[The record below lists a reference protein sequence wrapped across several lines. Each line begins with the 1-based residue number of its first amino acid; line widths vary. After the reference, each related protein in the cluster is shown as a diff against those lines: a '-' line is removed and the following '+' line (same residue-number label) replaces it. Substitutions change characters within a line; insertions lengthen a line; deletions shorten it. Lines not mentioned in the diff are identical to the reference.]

1 MEDIRTRVGLITF
14 VFKNGIFF
22 VMLRSYLEAV
32 AAVKKV
38 LAKDRHCVNLKWEF
52 NGVGFKKTF
61 GFDPKDDI
69 DV

>member
-1 MEDIRTRVGLITF
+1 
-14 VFKNGIFF
+14 
-22 VMLRSYLEAV
+22 MLRSYLEAV